1 MFADIRR
8 LAVLYDDVPTPE
20 AFAKPSMPFSTP
32 NIEYGDAAS
41 YTLSKYGACSRTNGR
56 YLCSQWCDDTF
67 PVDSNGLNQC
77 DRAASTAIHT

>member
-1 MFADIRR
+1 MFTVIR

-20 AFAKPSMPFSTP
+20 TFAKPSMPFITP
-32 NIEYGDAAS
+32 NVEYGDATS
-41 YTLSKYGACSRTNGR
+41 YSLSKYGTGSLTNVR

-77 DRAASTAIHT
+77 DRATATIHT